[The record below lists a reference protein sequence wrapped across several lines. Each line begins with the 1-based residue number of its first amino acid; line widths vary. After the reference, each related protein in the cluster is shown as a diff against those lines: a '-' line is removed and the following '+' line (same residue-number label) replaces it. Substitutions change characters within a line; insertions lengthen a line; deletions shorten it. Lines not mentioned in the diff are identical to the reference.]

1 MIRSLVKWPGGK
13 GRVMSDLLPILPKA
27 DCLVE
32 PFVGGASVFLNT
44 EYRRYILG
52 DINPDLIN
60 LYRQITRW
68 PDAVIDAARPLF
80 KVYGDKDGYKWIR
93 GDFNARAHD
102 LLSSRNVFEDGPDT
116 GKILRAAQFLYL
128 NRHGYNG
135 VVRYNQQGGYNVP
148 FGRHKTPPYFP
159 EEQIRLFSEKANDTK
174 AIFVCC
180 DFQSTLKI
188 MIGSDA
194 VIYCDPPY
202 LPASDTANFTQYHTA
217 PFGIKEHR
225 QLAAALLD
233 INRLTGSPVILSNS
247 DTPATREIYHSFN
260 FQEISVNRS
269 VSANAITRGAASEVI
284 GVRVLPVCDGCGRY
298 EGGHCAKCCPGIA
311 ACEEGWS
318 FDCRGNC
325 DICEP
330 SDNPETW

>member
-13 GRVMSDLLPILPKA
+13 SRVIPDLLPVLPKA

-68 PDAVIDAARPLF
+68 PDAVINAARPLF
-80 KVYGDKDGYKWIR
+80 KVYGDKDGYQWVR
-93 GDFNARAHD
+93 DDFNARARD
-102 LLSSRNVFEDGPDT
+102 NLSSREVFENGPDA

-135 VVRYNQQGGYNVP
+135 VVRYNRQGGYNVP
-148 FGRHKTPPYFP
+148 FGKHKTPPYFP

-174 AIFVCC
+174 AVFVCC
-180 DFQSTLKI
+180 DYQSTLKI

-202 LPASDTANFTQYHTA
+202 LPASETANFTQYHTA
-217 PFGIKEHR
+217 PFGEKQHR
-225 QLAAALLD
+225 QLAAALLAA
-233 INRLTGSPVILSNS
+233 NRLTGSPVILSNS
-247 DTPATREIYHSFN
+247 DTPATRDIYRAFN

-284 GVRVLPVCDGCGRY
+284 GVLKVCDGCGRHG
-298 EGGHCAKCCPGIA
+298 GGHCPDCGPCAGYSAGCGDESDSDVLPGYWES
-311 ACEEGWS
+311 EE
-318 FDCRGNC
+318 
-325 DICEP
+325 
-330 SDNPETW
+330 NPIPL

>member
-135 VVRYNQQGGYNVP
+135 VVRYNQQG
-148 FGRHKTPPYFP
+148 
-159 EEQIRLFSEKANDTK
+159 
-174 AIFVCC
+174 
-180 DFQSTLKI
+180 
-188 MIGSDA
+188 
-194 VIYCDPPY
+194 
-202 LPASDTANFTQYHTA
+202 
-217 PFGIKEHR
+217 
-225 QLAAALLD
+225 
-233 INRLTGSPVILSNS
+233 
-247 DTPATREIYHSFN
+247 
-260 FQEISVNRS
+260 
-269 VSANAITRGAASEVI
+269 
-284 GVRVLPVCDGCGRY
+284 
-298 EGGHCAKCCPGIA
+298 
-311 ACEEGWS
+311 
-318 FDCRGNC
+318 
-325 DICEP
+325 
-330 SDNPETW
+330 

>member
-13 GRVMSDLLPILPKA
+13 SRVIPDLLPVLSKA

-44 EYRRYILG
+44 EYRRYVLG

-60 LYRQITRW
+60 LYRQITHW
-68 PDAVIDAARPLF
+68 PDEVIKAARPLF

-93 GDFNARAHD
+93 DDFNARARDCMAPHD
-102 LLSSRNVFEDGPDT
+102 MFENGPDA

-135 VVRYNQQGGYNVP
+135 VVRYNRQGGYNVP
-148 FGRHKTPPYFP
+148 FGKHKTPPYFP

-174 AIFVCC
+174 AIFLCC
-180 DFQSTLKI
+180 PFQSTLKV
-188 MIGSDA
+188 MIGSDS

-202 LPASDTANFTQYHTA
+202 LPVSETSNFTQYHVA
-217 PFGIKEHR
+217 PFGVKEHR
-225 QLAAALLD
+225 QLAAAL
-233 INRLTGSPVILSNS
+233 IQANIQTGAPVILSNS
-247 DTPATREIYHSFN
+247 DTPETREIYRHFN

-269 VSANAITRGAASEVI
+269 VSANAVTRGAAKEVI
-284 GVRVLPVCDGCGRY
+284 GVLKVCAGCDRAGGGR
-298 EGGHCAKCCPGIA
+298 CPDCGPACGDSTYSAMVASGAFDSA
-311 ACEEGWS
+311 AVHG
-318 FDCRGNC
+318 
-325 DICEP
+325 
-330 SDNPETW
+330 

>member
-1 MIRSLVKWPGGK
+1 MIRSPVKWPGGK
-13 GRVMSDLLPILPKA
+13 SRVIPDLLPLLPKA

-80 KVYGDKDGYKWIR
+80 KVYGDKGGYLWIR
-93 GDFNARAHD
+93 DDFNARARD
-102 LLSSRNVFEDGPDT
+102 YLSSREVFDDGPDV
-116 GKILRAAQFLYL
+116 GKVLRAAQFLYL

-135 VVRYNQQGGYNVP
+135 VVRYNQKGGYNVP
-148 FGRHKTPPYFP
+148 FGKHKARPYLP
-159 EEQIRLFSEKANDTK
+159 ENEIRLFSEKANDTK
-174 AIFVCC
+174 AVFVCC

-188 MIGSDA
+188 MVGSDA

-202 LPASDTANFTQYHTA
+202 LPASETANFTQYHAA
-217 PFGIKEHR
+217 PFVEKQHR
-225 QLAAALLD
+225 QLAAALLAA
-233 INRLTGSPVILSNS
+233 NRLTGSPVILSNS
-247 DTPATREIYHSFN
+247 DTPATRDIYSAFKFN
-260 FQEISVNRS
+260 EISVNRS

-284 GVRVLPVCDGCGRY
+284 GVLKICDGCGY
-298 EGGHCAKCCPGIA
+298 AGGGRCPDCGPVCGDA
-311 ACEEGWS
+311 SYASMVAPEVFN
-318 FDCRGNC
+318 FDG
-325 DICEP
+325 DL
-330 SDNPETW
+330 

>member
-68 PDAVIDAARPLF
+68 PDAVIDVARPLF

-284 GVRVLPVCDGCGRY
+284 GVLPVCDGCGRY
-298 EGGHCAKCCPGIA
+298 KGGHCAKCCPGIA

>member
-1 MIRSLVKWPGGK
+1 MRWPGGK
-13 GRVMSDLLPILPKA
+13 SRVIPDLLPLLPKA

-60 LYRQITRW
+60 LYRQIMRW

-93 GDFNARAHD
+93 DDFNARARDYRYPHAD
-102 LLSSRNVFEDGPDT
+102 CGGSPDA
-116 GKILRAAQFLYL
+116 GLVLRAAQFLYL

-135 VVRYNQQGGYNVP
+135 VVRYNRQGGYNVP
-148 FGRHKTPPYFP
+148 FGKHKTPPYFP

-180 DFQSTLKI
+180 DFQNTIKI
-188 MIGSDA
+188 MIGSDVA
-194 VIYCDPPY
+194 IYCDPPY
-202 LPASDTANFTQYHTA
+202 LPTSETANFTQYHSA
-217 PFGIKEHR
+217 PFGEKEHR
-225 QLAAALLD
+225 QLAVTLLAA
-233 INRLTGSPVILSNS
+233 NRLYGAPIVLSNS
-247 DTPATREIYHSFN
+247 DTPATREIYRDFN

-269 VSANAITRGAASEVI
+269 VSANAATRGAACEVI
-284 GVRVLPVCDGCGRY
+284 GVLKSPLTSPLAVWFGVDL
-298 EGGHCAKCCPGIA
+298 AKGA
-311 ACEEGWS
+311 EV
-318 FDCRGNC
+318 F
-325 DICEP
+325 
-330 SDNPETW
+330 